1 MSDRSEPVLTPHAF
15 LDTVEL
21 GALELGDA
29 SAAEADE
36 VLVDRAHREAVLIPL
51 EALPEVV
58 LLDEA
63 AADQQVQSPIDGRL
77 PDPLTPRTKILLD
90 VIHREVLVRGEHDL
104 GDRFALLRDRQPLF
118 VQEAPEELDER
129 MWS

>member
-1 MSDRSEPVLTPHAF
+1 MLTPHAL

-36 VLVDRAHREAVLIPL
+36 VLVDGAHRETVLIPL

-77 PDPLTPRTKILLD
+77 PDPLTPCTKILLD
-90 VIHREVLVRGEHDL
+90 VVHREVLVRGEHDL
-104 GDRFALLRDRQPLF
+104 GNSFALLRDRQPLF
-118 VQEAPEELDER
+118 VQKTPEEPDEG
-129 MWS
+129 MWG